1 MLFTNKGAT
10 TERMR
15 INSSGNVG
23 IGTTSP
29 ASKMHLSGTQ
39 TVFLMERTGQSSG
52 TGQFAMHMEGSNSNQ
67 ITMVY
72 DDGGKIVFGTASNP
86 TNGAAFSEK
95 MNLDSSGN
103 LNIGATSFL
112 VSAQLRV
119 NNGMVARVD
128 DNLNSRANI
137 YFYSGV
143 DHTGGLFCDFNTSSG
158 GRIGSITR
166 ASSSSV
172 AYNTSSDY
180 RLKEN
185 VSYDFDA
192 TSRLKQ
198 LKPARFNWIAD
209 ETNTLVDGFLAHEVS
224 GIIPEAI
231 TGEKDATNED
241 GSIKP
246 QGIDQSK
253 LVPLLVKTI
262 QELEARI
269 TTLEGA

>member
-1 MLFTNKGAT
+1 MPTVGVKDEALYFSTGDAV
-10 TERMR
+10 ERMR
-15 INSSGNVG
+15 IGSGGNV
-23 IGTTSP
+23 
-29 ASKMHLSGTQ
+29 
-39 TVFLMERTGQSSG
+39 
-52 TGQFAMHMEGSNSNQ
+52 
-67 ITMVY
+67 
-72 DDGGKIVFGTASNP
+72 D
-86 TNGAAFSEK
+86 
-95 MNLDSSGN
+95 
-103 LNIGATSFL
+103 IGATSFL
-112 VSAQLRV
+112 VGSSLR
-119 NNGMVARVD
+119 NQNGMVARVD

-180 RLKEN
+180 RLKE
-185 VSYDFDA
+185 SITYEFDA
-192 TSRLKQ
+192 TTRLKQ
-198 LKPARFNWIAD
+198 LKPCRFNWIAD
-209 ETNTLVDGFLAHEVS
+209 ENNTLVDGFLAHEVS

-269 TTLEGA
+269 TALEGA